1 MSLFVSKKDIPE
13 EMRGHLI
20 VTGETLMM
28 QIVREEPKPGGE
40 EVPPHRHNEEQ
51 IGYLLEGE
59 CELEIETNHP
69 PTANYGSCPDKFIG
83 QPSEK
88 RILRAGDFFR
98 IPSGALHRL
107 RIIGDKPVSWITAYH
122 PVRVGYLSKAIRLES
137 KEKPLP
143 FK

>member
-1 MSLFVSKKDIPE
+1 MSLFARKEDLPE
-13 EMRGHLI
+13 QMKGRVI

-28 QIVREEPKPGGE
+28 QIVTEVPKPGGE

-51 IGYLLEGE
+51 LGYILEGE

-69 PTANYGSCPDKFIG
+69 PAANWGSCPDKFIG

-88 RILRAGDFFR
+88 RILKAGDFFR
-98 IPSGALHRL
+98 IPAGALHRL
-107 RIIGDKPVSWITAYH
+107 KIIGNKPVSWIAAYH
-122 PVRVGYLSKAIRLES
+122 PIRPDYLPKAVRLES
-137 KEKPLP
+137 KHKPLP